1 MEKVKFETKEDFL
14 EYCKT
19 NKICNIPRKYGSQC
33 CDFYDGIERKTMI
46 DGRNYINEEPK
57 KYPCIL
63 VFAEFIGF
71 IDEIYGMFIYPEDFN

>member
-33 CDFYDGIERKTMI
+33 CDFYDGIERKIMI
-46 DGRNYINEEPK
+46 DGHNYINEEPK

-63 VFAEFIGF
+63 VFGEFIGF

>member
-14 EYCKT
+14 QYCKT

-63 VFAEFIGF
+63 VFVEIIGF